1 MSGAAGTLA
10 VALALHSMPICLTR
24 DFLKETNMQTDATD
38 SHSNQHRANEQERK
52 KGKQSRAAV
61 IIANPVS
68 GVLPVQA
75 ARLHETTAFLQ
86 SHGWQVDLWY
96 TQRPGDG
103 SNLARKAVDQDA
115 DMVIAAGGDGTIND
129 IIQGLVG
136 SETALAVLPT
146 GTVNVWARE
155 MGIPFDAHGACQVLI
170 NGQTR
175 SVDVG
180 WINGRYF
187 LLMVGI
193 GIDGQITRAVEHKPL
208 KRLGVLGYLLAAL
221 WFGPGYRGFPVVVNN
236 NDVVVKTRALQ
247 VFVGN
252 TRLYAGAFKF
262 TWQARLDDGLLDLCI
277 VRKRSLLGRIVVL
290 SDFILRR
297 DQRRLWVRY
306 DQVKSIQIDTP
317 TPIAYQIDG
326 DSGGQTPA
334 IVTVAQ
340 KALKVVLPQKT
351 PEGLFSA

>member
-1 MSGAAGTLA
+1 
-10 VALALHSMPICLTR
+10 
-24 DFLKETNMQTDATD
+24 MQRDATD
-38 SHSNQHRANEQERK
+38 SHSNQNRAAGQEK
-52 KGKQSRAAV
+52 EKGKHTRAAV

-68 GVLPVQA
+68 GVLPLQA
-75 ARLHETTAFLQ
+75 ARLHETLAFLQ

-96 TQRPGDG
+96 TQGPGDG
-103 SNLARKAVDQDA
+103 SNLARKAVDQGA

-136 SETALAVLPT
+136 SDTALAVLPT

-193 GIDGQITRAVEHKPL
+193 GIDGQVTRAIEHKPL
-208 KRLGVLGYLLAAL
+208 KRLGVLGYTLAAL
-221 WFGPGYRGFPVVVNN
+221 WFGPGYKGFPVVVNI

-247 VFVGN
+247 VFAGN
-252 TRLYAGAFKF
+252 TQLYAGALKF
-262 TWQARLDDGLLDLCI
+262 TWQARLDDGLLDLVI
-277 VRKRSLLGRIVVL
+277 VRKRSWLGRIIVL

-297 DQRRLWVRY
+297 DQRRRWVRY
-306 DQVKSIQIDTP
+306 EQVKSIRIDTP
-317 TPIAYQIDG
+317 TPVAYQIDG

-334 IVTVAQ
+334 ILTVAQ
-340 KALKVVLPQKT
+340 KALKVVVPQKT
-351 PEGLFSA
+351 PDGLFSD

>member
-1 MSGAAGTLA
+1 
-10 VALALHSMPICLTR
+10 
-24 DFLKETNMQTDATD
+24 MQTGATD
-38 SHSNQHRANEQERK
+38 SHQNQNIPEGQGKEQEPR
-52 KGKQSRAAV
+52 SRSAV

-75 ARLHETTAFLQ
+75 ARLHETTVFLQ

-96 TQRPGDG
+96 TQGPGDG
-103 SNLARKAVDQDA
+103 SNLARKAVDQGV

-136 SETALAVLPT
+136 SDTALAVLPT

-208 KRLGVLGYLLAAL
+208 KRLGVLGYALAAL
-221 WFGPGYRGFPVVVNN
+221 WFGPGYKGFPVVVNN

-252 TRLYAGAFKF
+252 TQLYAGAFKF

-277 VRKRSLLGRIVVL
+277 VRKRSWLGRIIVL

-297 DQRRLWVRY
+297 DQRRMWVRY
-306 DQVKSIQIDTP
+306 DQVKSVQIDTP
-317 TPIAYQIDG
+317 TPVAYQVDG

-334 IVTVAQ
+334 ILTVAQ
-340 KALKVVLPQKT
+340 KALKVVVPQKT
-351 PEGLFSA
+351 PDGLFSS